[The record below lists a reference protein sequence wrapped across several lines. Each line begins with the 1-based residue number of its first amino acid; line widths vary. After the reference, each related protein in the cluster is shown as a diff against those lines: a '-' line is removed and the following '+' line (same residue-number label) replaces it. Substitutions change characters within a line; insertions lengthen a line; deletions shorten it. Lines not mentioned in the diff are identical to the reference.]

1 MATILALD
9 TATERLSAALARDGR
24 VVDALTDAEPNQHTE
39 KLISVIDAILQ
50 RNALALSELDAVAF
64 GAGPGAFTGLRVA
77 CGVAQGLGWAA
88 GKPLLCVSNLE
99 ATARHAAAAG
109 FVGRLLAAHDARMHE
124 CYAAVF
130 EIGPAAPGVPAGL
143 NAVKTLAAAQLVKPS
158 MLGALAREHAV
169 EAAAGGAL
177 EVYGGEIVLD
187 AGVRRLAPFD
197 TTASDIALGGM
208 ALWEAGGAVR
218 PEEAAPLYVRN
229 RVALTMAER
238 AAGERL

>member
-1 MATILALD
+1 M
-9 TATERLSAALARDGR
+9 
-24 VVDALTDAEPNQHTE
+24 
-39 KLISVIDAILQ
+39 
-50 RNALALSELDAVAF
+50 
-64 GAGPGAFTGLRVA
+64 
-77 CGVAQGLGWAA
+77 
-88 GKPLLCVSNLE
+88 
-99 ATARHAAAAG
+99 
-109 FVGRLLAAHDARMHE
+109 
-124 CYAAVF
+124 
-130 EIGPAAPGVPAGL
+130 
-143 NAVKTLAAAQLVKPS
+143 KTLAAAQLVKPS

-229 RVALTMAER
+229 RVALTIKER